1 MCMWTPASNPR
12 GGELFQLTGHSLRSV
27 TKNRISWHEP
37 NAYSAPDPVPNVLQ
51 IFDSLN
57 SHNYALVEVTLILFI
72 LQSRHTG
79 VQELGQGRGAR
90 TGLWPQ
96 LVWLLFVFLFVCLPL
111 PYPPAHGNSWAR
123 DRTQAASASYA
134 RSLTHCTWA
143 GIKSVLSQRAHQNL
157 NPLCHGRN
165 SWVHA
170 LKHYV
175 SSNNRAWN
183 WWSDSVRSLELL
195 A

>member
-96 LVWLLFVFLFVCLPL
+96 LVWLLFVFFVCLFASPL
-111 PYPPAHGNSWAR
+111 PPSTWKFLG
-123 DRTQAASASYA
+123 Q
-134 RSLTHCTWA
+134 RSNPSCKCELRQ
-143 GIKSVLSQRAHQNL
+143 IL
-157 NPLCHGRN
+157 NPLYLGRDQIC
-165 SWVHA
+165 A
-170 LKHYV
+170 LAE
-175 SSNNRAWN
+175 STP
-183 WWSDSVRSLELL
+183 EP
-195 A
+195 